1 MKRRAL
7 AAMLA
12 ALLLPGCG
20 TAGGDPG
27 SASSSQEAPEA
38 PIVIETLALE
48 LPAGGDTQAAQAF
61 ADSLPEAMAALG
73 VEIGRV
79 ALSFSPSPAAAA
91 QALAEGGV
99 DLAFLPVEDFLAGGG
114 GQAVLADGEPM
125 PLSEKRDTDAAVDL
139 TVSALVPGERA
150 EIVAA
155 DTDYGRR
162 LAART
167 DPSWEE
173 LSHARWGVLGP
184 ESRAGYRCLDLW
196 LCDHYEDNGI
206 RDLPQVTVYGDWDAL
221 LQAAEAG
228 DIDALPL
235 KPGLR
240 PEGLSLLAE
249 TEAIVTQVA
258 AVRED
263 EALQSRAFAL
273 ALEAAVSRLPEAQR
287 EALLGA
293 KDFVALQDSGLDATR
308 RSLAGR

>member
-1 MKRRAL
+1 MKRRVF
-7 AAMLA
+7 AAALA
-12 ALLLPGCG
+12 ALLLTGCG
-20 TAGGDPG
+20 SRGESG
-27 SASSSQEAPEA
+27 SASSQEAPEE
-38 PIVIETLALE
+38 PVVIGTLALE
-48 LPAGGDTQAAQAF
+48 LPAGGDADAARAF

-79 ALSFSPSPAAAA
+79 ELSFSPSPAATA

-99 DLAFLPVEDFLAGGG
+99 DLAFLPAEDFLRAGGG
-114 GQAVLADGEPM
+114 LAILADGTP
-125 PLSEKRDTDAAVDL
+125 DTSG
-139 TVSALVPGERA
+139 TLVPGERA
-150 EIVAA
+150 EIVTAG
-155 DTDYGRR
+155 TDYGRR

-173 LSHARWGVLGP
+173 LAHARWGVLGQ

-196 LCDHYEDNGI
+196 LCDNYEDNGI
-206 RDLPQVTVYGDWDAL
+206 RDLPEVTVYDDWAAL

-240 PEGLSLLAE
+240 TEELSLLAE
-249 TEAIVTQVA
+249 TEGIVAQVA

-263 EALQSRAFAL
+263 AALQSRAFAL
-273 ALEAAVSRLPEAQR
+273 ALEAAVSRLPEGQR

-293 KDFVALQDSGLDATR
+293 KDFVSLPDGGLNAAR
-308 RSLAGR
+308 RSLAAFG

>member
-1 MKRRAL
+1 MKCRVF
-7 AAMLA
+7 AAALA
-12 ALLLPGCG
+12 ALLLTGCG
-20 TAGGDPG
+20 SRGESG
-27 SASSSQEAPEA
+27 SASSQEAPEE
-38 PIVIETLALE
+38 PVVIGTLALE
-48 LPAGGDTQAAQAF
+48 LPAGGDADAARAF

-73 VEIGRV
+73 VEIGQV
-79 ALSFSPSPAAAA
+79 ELSFSPSPAATA

-114 GQAVLADGEPM
+114 GQAVLADGEPL
-125 PLSEKRDTDAAVDL
+125 PLSEERDAAPDL
-139 TVSALVPGERA
+139 TVPALAPGERA
-150 EIVAA
+150 EIVTA

-173 LSHARWGVLGP
+173 LAHARWGVLGQ

-196 LCDHYEDNGI
+196 LCDNYEDNGI
-206 RDLPQVTVYGDWDAL
+206 RDLPEVTVYDDWDAL

-240 PEGLSLLAE
+240 TEELSLLAE
-249 TEAIVTQVA
+249 TEGIVAQVA

-263 EALQSRAFAL
+263 AALQSRAFAL
-273 ALEAAVSRLPEAQR
+273 ALEAAVSRLPEGQR

-293 KDFVALQDSGLDATR
+293 KDFVSRPDGGLNAAR
-308 RSLAGR
+308 RSLAAFG

>member
-1 MKRRAL
+1 MKRRVF
-7 AAMLA
+7 AAALA
-12 ALLLPGCG
+12 ALLLTGCG
-20 TAGGDPG
+20 SRGESG
-27 SASSSQEAPEA
+27 SASSQEAPEE
-38 PIVIETLALE
+38 PVVIGTLALE
-48 LPAGGDTQAAQAF
+48 LPAGGDADAARAF

-79 ALSFSPSPAAAA
+79 ELSFSPSPAATA

-99 DLAFLPVEDFLAGGG
+99 DLAFLPAEDFLRAGGG
-114 GQAVLADGEPM
+114 LAILADGTP
-125 PLSEKRDTDAAVDL
+125 DTSG
-139 TVSALVPGERA
+139 TLVPGERA
-150 EIVAA
+150 EIVTAG
-155 DTDYGRR
+155 TDYGRR

-173 LSHARWGVLGP
+173 LAHARWGVLGQ

-196 LCDHYEDNGI
+196 LCDNYEDNCI
-206 RDLPQVTVYGDWDAL
+206 RDLPEVTVYDDWDAL

-240 PEGLSLLAE
+240 TEELSLLAE
-249 TEAIVTQVA
+249 TEGIVAQVA

-263 EALQSRAFAL
+263 AALQSRAFAL
-273 ALEAAVSRLPEAQR
+273 ALEAAVSRLPEGQR

-293 KDFVALQDSGLDATR
+293 KDFVSLPDGGLNAAR
-308 RSLAGR
+308 RSLAAFG